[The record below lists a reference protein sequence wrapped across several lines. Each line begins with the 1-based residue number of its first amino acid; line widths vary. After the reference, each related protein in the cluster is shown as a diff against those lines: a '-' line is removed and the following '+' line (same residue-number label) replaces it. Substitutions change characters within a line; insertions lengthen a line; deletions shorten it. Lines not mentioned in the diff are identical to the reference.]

1 MNQLPARLAPS
12 HCGAHACAHA
22 RAMPGTTCSRAQ
34 PQLRTTQPI
43 DGTPA
48 HGGGGAGPSQLTR
61 ALGEAVLTERV
72 LLCARTPSSR
82 EGRTELRGPSGI
94 YADATRD
101 SRPGRRSQR
110 RTRTHSRRRIRN
122 TEESMSRVGAVCERR
137 LRGDILHDASRG
149 HPSRP
154 HPRARAALASGR
166 RNPHGYLSPSS
177 LHSLVRVV
185 RGARTGAPEAE
196 VYRPSVSGQSF

>member
-1 MNQLPARLAPS
+1 MR
-12 HCGAHACAHA
+12 A
-22 RAMPGTTCSRAQ
+22 RARDAGDDVLARSAS
-34 PQLRTTQPI
+34 
-43 DGTPA
+43 TPDDA
-48 HGGGGAGPSQLTR
+48 ADRRYAGHGGGGAGPSQLTR